1 MHNCCALLT
10 KSWPGSRSYP
20 RHRSDILDAYDGYG
34 LIAVGTSAC
43 SQAAGGIAGL
53 PEVAASADS
62 PARIHIVLAGCV
74 PLALVTAGAWY
85 ARRRLPR

>member
-1 MHNCCALLT
+1 MHNCCVLL
-10 KSWPGSRSYP
+10 RSYP

-43 SQAAGGIAGL
+43 PQAAAAAGGIAEV
-53 PEVAASADS
+53 PEVAGSTDS

-74 PLALVTAGAWY
+74 PWRSSPQAPVRQEAME
-85 ARRRLPR
+85 